1 MRTCDRFFIEI
12 TNRCDFDCVFCPSGL
27 SERPRTD
34 MDREAAFELI
44 DQLQGLG
51 FRKTIYFHVLGEPLL
66 HPHVFPIVDRA
77 AEAGMVPVL
86 FTNGGALTE
95 DVVRGVLACKAA
107 EVVISMQTV
116 SRQSCEMLR
125 TTPLEYASYL
135 GQIQRAL
142 ALAESHNTQ
151 QRSPRFRVS
160 VGVKQDD
167 PDPPQDGH
175 FVAQESVEDVKRSIG
190 AIFGQVKGA
199 DLARVRRA
207 LDADGISGTGAL
219 PVTGRLAVSVRPV
232 GNWRRMW
239 GDTPVSSGR
248 CPHFGK
254 ELAVLSNGW
263 VTLCHL
269 DYDGRARVGDAAERP
284 LSEIVTSPQL
294 RQMSEDFLSGK
305 SVPKGCRYCRA
316 LVDA

>member
-1 MRTCDRFFIEI
+1 
-12 TNRCDFDCVFCPSGL
+12 
-27 SERPRTD
+27 
-34 MDREAAFELI
+34 
-44 DQLQGLG
+44 
-51 FRKTIYFHVLGEPLL
+51 
-66 HPHVFPIVDRA
+66 
-77 AEAGMVPVL
+77 
-86 FTNGGALTE
+86 
-95 DVVRGVLACKAA
+95 
-107 EVVISMQTV
+107 MQTV
-116 SRQSCEMLR
+116 SRQSNEMLR
-125 TTPLEYASYL
+125 TTPLDYAAYL

-142 ALAESHNTQ
+142 ALAESHNTE

-160 VGVKQDD
+160 VGVRQGDL
-167 PDPPQDGH
+167 DPPEDGD
-175 FVAQESVEDVKRSIG
+175 FVEQESVEDVKRSIG

-232 GNWRRMW
+232 GNWREMW

-269 DYDGRARVGDAAERP
+269 DYDGRTRVGDTAKRP
-284 LSEIVTSPQL
+284 LSEIVASPQL

-305 SVPKGCRYCRA
+305 SVPRGCRYCRA

>member
-1 MRTCDRFFIEI
+1 MIRLWNRFFIEI
-12 TNRCDFDCVFCPSGL
+12 TNRCDFDCVFCPSGI

-34 MDREAAFELI
+34 MDREAAFDLI
-44 DQLQGLG
+44 DQLQRLG
-51 FRKTIYFHVLGEPLL
+51 FQKAIYFHVLGEPLL

-86 FTNGGALTE
+86 FTNGGGLTE
-95 DVVRGVLACKAA
+95 DVVRRILACKAA
-107 EVVISMQTV
+107 EVLISMQTV
-116 SRQSCEMLR
+116 SRQSYEMLR
-125 TTPLEYASYL
+125 TTPLDYAAYL
-135 GQIQRAL
+135 GKIQRAL

-151 QRSPRFRVS
+151 QRLPRLRVS
-160 VGVKQDD
+160 VGVKKND
-167 PDPPQDGH
+167 PDHPDDGH
-175 FVAQESVEDVKRSIG
+175 FVEESIADVKRSIA

-199 DLARVRRA
+199 DLSGVWRA
-207 LDADGISGTGAL
+207 LDDEGLSGTGAI
-219 PVTGRLAVSVRPV
+219 PVTGRLAVSVRRV

-269 DYDGRARVGDAAERP
+269 DYDGRARIGDATERP
-284 LSEIVTSPQL
+284 LSEIIASPQL
-294 RQMSEDFLSGK
+294 RQMSEDFLAGK
-305 SVPKGCRYCRA
+305 SVPRGCRYCRA

>member
-1 MRTCDRFFIEI
+1 
-12 TNRCDFDCVFCPSGL
+12 
-27 SERPRTD
+27 
-34 MDREAAFELI
+34 MDREVAFELI

-51 FRKTIYFHVLGEPLL
+51 FQKTIYFHVLGEPLL

-95 DVVRGVLACKAA
+95 DVVRGILACKAA

-116 SRQSCEMLR
+116 SRQSYEMLR
-125 TTPLEYASYL
+125 TTPLDYAAYL

-151 QRSPRFRVS
+151 QRPPRFRVS

-167 PDPPQDGH
+167 PDQPKDGH
-175 FVAQESVEDVKRSIG
+175 IVEKECVADVKRSIS

-207 LDADGISGTGAL
+207 LDADGLSGTEAI

-232 GNWRRMW
+232 GNWRGMW
-239 GDTPVSSGR
+239 GDRPVSSGR

-269 DYDGRARVGDAAERP
+269 DYDGRARVGDTAQRP
-284 LSEIVTSPQL
+284 LSEIIASPQL

-316 LVDA
+316 LVDV

>member
-1 MRTCDRFFIEI
+1 MMRSWNRFFIEI
-12 TNRCDFDCVFCPSGL
+12 TNRCDFDCVFCPSGI

-34 MDREAAFELI
+34 MVREVAFELI

-51 FRKTIYFHVLGEPLL
+51 FRRTIYFHVLGEPLL
-66 HPHVFPIVDRA
+66 HPHVFPIVYRA
-77 AEAGMVPVL
+77 AEAGMAPVL

-95 DVVRGVLACKAA
+95 DVVRGILASNAA
-107 EVVISMQTV
+107 EVLISMQTV
-116 SRQSCEMLR
+116 SRQSYEMLR
-125 TTPLEYASYL
+125 TTPLDYASYL

-151 QRSPRFRVS
+151 QRPPRFRVS

-167 PDPPQDGH
+167 PDHPGDGH
-175 FVAQESVEDVKRSIG
+175 FVEESVADVKRSIS

-199 DLARVRRA
+199 DLTGVYRA
-207 LDADGISGTGAL
+207 LGADGVSGTGAI

-263 VTLCHL
+263 VTLCHF
-269 DYDGRARVGDAAERP
+269 DYDGRARVGDTTERP
-284 LSEIVTSPQL
+284 LSEIVASPQV
-294 RQMSEDFLSGK
+294 RQMSEDFLAGK